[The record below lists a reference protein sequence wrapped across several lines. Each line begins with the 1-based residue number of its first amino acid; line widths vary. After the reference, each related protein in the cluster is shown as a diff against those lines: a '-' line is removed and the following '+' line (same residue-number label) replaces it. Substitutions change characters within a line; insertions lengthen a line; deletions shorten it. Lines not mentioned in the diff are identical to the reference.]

1 MAELLS
7 LYVQIQ
13 PIQEELTMNNTYL
26 AMKIRGTA
34 DQIIEAIQSLM
45 QQYGED
51 STVVNAYQEKYLD
64 EIRAELGQEA

>member
-1 MAELLS
+1 
-7 LYVQIQ
+7 
-13 PIQEELTMNNTYL
+13 MNNTYL